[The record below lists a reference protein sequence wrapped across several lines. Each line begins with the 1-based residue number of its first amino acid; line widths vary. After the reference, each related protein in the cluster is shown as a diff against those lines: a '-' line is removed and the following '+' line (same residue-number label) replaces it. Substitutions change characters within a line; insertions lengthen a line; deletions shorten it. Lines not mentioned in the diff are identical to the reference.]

1 MKPILL
7 WVVKCTL
14 LLWGSWYKAGS
25 TVWLA
30 MRECIM
36 YLGSSMFTN
45 LQNPLLL
52 YSPMH
57 LVISTALRL
66 FWGSGAP
73 CASFRVARP
82 GWSFMIGAF
91 VGDYVPNGFSCLI
104 LYISYIELTTIPV
117 VSFLLAIDISWNEK
131 TEMLLHISFKY
142 RWSICNLKFFI
153 LLFVAKSL
161 QSFLGGSV
169 SALGLHAKD
178 GGSLSSWPVWSRP
191 LLFCSTRRDS
201 RMRLWAK

>member
-104 LYISYIELTTIPV
+104 LYISYIELTTIPAV
-117 VSFLLAIDISWNEK
+117 FANNFTFVSFLLAIDISWKEK
-131 TEMLLHISFKY
+131 TEMQLHISFKY

-153 LLFVAKSL
+153 LSFVVAKSL

-169 SALGLHAKD
+169 S
-178 GGSLSSWPVWSRP
+178 VWSRP